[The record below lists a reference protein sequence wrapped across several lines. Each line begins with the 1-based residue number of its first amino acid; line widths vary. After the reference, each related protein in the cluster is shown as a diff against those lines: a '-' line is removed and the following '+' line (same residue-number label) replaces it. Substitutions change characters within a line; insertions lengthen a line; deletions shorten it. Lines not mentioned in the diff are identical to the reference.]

1 MRFGKNSMSEK
12 KKSTFFPDEWLPST
26 YVIDFERL
34 YAEGYRGLIF
44 DIDNTLVPH
53 GAPADGRAL
62 ALFQRLKGIGFQCCL
77 LSNNKKSRVDM
88 FNQEIRVHEIWL
100 ANKPFLSGYRDA
112 MKKMGTE
119 VKNTVC
125 IGDQLFTDVWGGS
138 RLGMYTILVSPIN
151 PREEIQ
157 IVLKRKIEKPV
168 LDRYRR
174 SEYFSQEHMAEEG

>member
-88 FNQEIRVHEIWL
+88 FNRKIRVHEIWL

-112 MKKMGTE
+112 MKKMNTT
-119 VKNTVC
+119 VKDTVC
-125 IGDQLFTDVWGGS
+125 IGDQLFTDVWGAG
-138 RLGMYTILVSPIN
+138 RLGMFTILVSPID
-151 PREEIQ
+151 PKEEIQ
-157 IVLKRKIEKPV
+157 IVLKRRIEKPV
-168 LDRYRR
+168 LERYKR
-174 SEYFSQEHMAEEG
+174 SSYFSQEHRIHE